1 VSTDGSDRFYGK
13 PADEPPSAD
22 GRSDAGPAPWS
33 AQQPQSSQPPS
44 PPLSS
49 WQSSRPTPPETPPA
63 RPVKPPK
70 PAKPP
75 KPPKPLPSAR
85 PLSLQPTDRAY
96 GGSNAGGAP
105 PIDPGM
111 TADDFGAAPPQPP
124 GSRPPVSRPPIRP
137 PRPRRRRHWVRT
149 ALYTLLAL
157 VLVFTGTVIGTWF
170 WANGKLQ
177 KVGAIAD
184 YAGRPPQ
191 GAGTNWL
198 IVGSDSRSNLTPQ
211 QEDEY
216 HVGSDQGLNT
226 DTMMLFHYGSS
237 GPDLISIPRDSYVT
251 IPAYTDASGVQHP
264 ASQDK
269 INSAYSDGG
278 VQLLIE
284 TVEMA
289 TGVRIDHYVEVGF
302 LGVVNVV
309 NAIGGVPMCLS
320 APVQDSHS
328 GASLAAGCQVL
339 NGTQALEYVRTRYSL
354 PNSDISRM
362 ADQQMFIRA
371 LAKQALRPGVV
382 FNPFSLYPFL
392 GSTLDA
398 LAVDDGTSLWDL
410 TQLARH
416 FKGVVG
422 NGGTVGTLP
431 ISDEGYEVSG
441 LGSTVL
447 WDKTRAQQV
456 FTAVNQDQPIP
467 AGLLNYLG

>member
-13 PADEPPSAD
+13 PAGEPSSAD
-22 GRSDAGPAPWS
+22 DGSPAGYTPWAP
-33 AQQPQSSQPPS
+33 QQPQSS
-44 PPLSS
+44 
-49 WQSSRPTPPETPPA
+49 RPAPPETPSASPFKSS
-63 RPVKPPK
+63 KPP
-70 PAKPP
+70 KPP

-85 PLSLQPTDRAY
+85 PLSLQPTDRGY
-96 GGSNAGGAP
+96 GGFGTAGP
-105 PIDPGM
+105 PPFEAGK
-111 TADDFGAAPPQPP
+111 TADDFDAYPPQPP
-124 GSRPPVSRPPIRP
+124 ATTRPPINKP
-137 PRPRRRRHWVRT
+137 KRPRRRRHWLRT

-157 VLVFTGTVIGTWF
+157 VLVITGTVIGTWF
-170 WANGKLQ
+170 WADGKLQ
-177 KVGAIAD
+177 HVGAISD
-184 YAGRPPQ
+184 YPNRPAQ
-191 GAGTNWL
+191 GPGTNWL
-198 IVGSDSRSNLTPQ
+198 IVGSDSRSNLTPEQ
-211 QEDEY
+211 QQQY

-226 DTMMLFHYGSS
+226 DTMLLFHYGKS

-251 IPAYTDASGVQHP
+251 IPAYTDSSGVQHP
-264 ASQDK
+264 ASKDK

-289 TGVRIDHYVEVGF
+289 TGVHIDNYIEIGF

-309 NAIGGVPMCLS
+309 NSVGGVPMCLS
-320 APVQDSHS
+320 APVVDSHS
-328 GASLAAGCQVL
+328 GANLPAGCQTL

-362 ADQQMFIRA
+362 SDQQMFIKA
-371 LAKQALRPGVV
+371 VAKQALRPGVV

-398 LAVDDGTSLWDL
+398 IAVDNGTSLWDL

-431 ISDEGYEVSG
+431 IADEGYEVDG

-447 WDKTRAQQV
+447 WDQTRAQQV
-456 FTAVNQDQPIP
+456 FSAVQQDQPIP
-467 AGLLNYLG
+467 AGLLNFLG

>member
-1 VSTDGSDRFYGK
+1 MSTDGSDRFYGK
-13 PADEPPSAD
+13 PAGEPPSAD
-22 GRSDAGPAPWS
+22 GGSPAGPA
-33 AQQPQSSQPPS
+33 
-44 PPLSS
+44 S
-49 WQSSRPTPPETPPA
+49 WQSPRSAPPETPPA
-63 RPVKPPK
+63 RSYKPSK
-70 PAKPP
+70 PT

-85 PLSLQPTDRAY
+85 PLSLQPTDRGY
-96 GGSNAGGAP
+96 GGFDTAGP
-105 PIDPGM
+105 PPFDAGR
-111 TADDFGAAPPQPP
+111 TAEDFDAYPPQPP
-124 GSRPPVSRPPIRP
+124 ASTRPPVRPKP
-137 PRPRRRRHWVRT
+137 PRRRRHWLRT

-177 KVGAIAD
+177 HVGAISD
-184 YAGRPPQ
+184 YPNRPAQ

-198 IVGSDSRSNLTPQ
+198 IVGSDSRSNLSSDQ
-211 QEDEY
+211 QQQY
-216 HVGSDQGLNT
+216 HVGADQGLNT
-226 DTMMLFHYGSS
+226 DTMLLFHYGKS

-251 IPAYTDASGVQHP
+251 IPAYTDSSGVQHA
-264 ASQDK
+264 ASKNK

-289 TGVRIDHYVEVGF
+289 TGVHIDNYVEIGF

-309 NAIGGVPMCLS
+309 NSVGGVPICLS
-320 APVQDSHS
+320 APVADSHS
-328 GASLAAGCQVL
+328 GANLPAGCQTL

-362 ADQQMFIRA
+362 SDQQAFIKA
-371 LAKQALRPGVV
+371 VAKQALRPGVV
-382 FNPFSLYPFL
+382 FDPFSLYPFL

-398 LAVDDGTSLWDL
+398 IAVDNGTSLWDL

-422 NGGTVGTLP
+422 NGGTVGTMP
-431 ISDEGYEVSG
+431 IADEGYEVSG
-441 LGSTVL
+441 IGSAVL
-447 WDKTRAQQV
+447 LDSSRMQQV
-456 FTAVNQDQPIP
+456 GTAINQDQAIP